1 MLGVF
6 LFKKKKKTSVIHVFL
21 FFFKIYFIYLF
32 LAMLGLCWY
41 LWAFSSCGEQGLLSR
56 CGAQASHHGGFSC
69 YGAQA

>member
-6 LFKKKKKTSVIHVFL
+6 LFLKKKTSVIHVFL
-21 FFFKIYFIYLF
+21 FLFKIYFIYLF

-56 CGAQASHHGGFSC
+56 CGAQASHRGGFSC